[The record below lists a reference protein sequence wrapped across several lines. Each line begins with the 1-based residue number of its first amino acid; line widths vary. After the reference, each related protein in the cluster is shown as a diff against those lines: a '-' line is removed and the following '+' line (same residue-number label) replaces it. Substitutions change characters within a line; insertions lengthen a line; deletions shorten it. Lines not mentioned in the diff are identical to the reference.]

1 MQRTNG
7 EAAAAKPLSGSP
19 EDVALHQQAIQLL
32 NQGQAVAALV
42 LLEGLSQRQ
51 PQQADI
57 LDHLGAAHLMAGQH
71 AAADMAFQ
79 ACLALGD
86 AYPETLNNAVRNARL
101 GGYVE
106 LQWGYARRLMTLE
119 GEPRL
124 QGLLHGAEALSA
136 LKRDGDALL
145 LCKQLQREMGDN
157 SSLAHPLV
165 RRLLSM
171 RRPDDA
177 LGVCVAAL
185 QTTPQ
190 HPGLRMS
197 RIEALLMQGKSSEG
211 LALALQLTDDSP
223 DLLEAMGP
231 LMFLLLYQ
239 PELSVAERKVY
250 ALRYGAAIARQVTPL
265 DHWPND
271 RQPDRPLR
279 IGLLSGDLRAHPIGY
294 FMASVLKALRGSSLQ
309 IRVYDTLG
317 KEDEWSKRI
326 APYVEHWQ
334 VVTAL
339 SDKQL
344 VALIR
349 SDRIDVLADL
359 HGHTIG
365 NRLKAMAHKPAP
377 VQFTYA
383 GYIGSSGVPGIDYAL
398 ADAYCVPEAVEPD
411 AAQEF
416 TEQVWRLPNSYYCYS
431 PPSVEVVIGEL
442 PALRN
447 GYITYGCLNRAD
459 KLNDRVLALWSRLLM
474 SQPTARLLLRGSG
487 LENRA
492 QRERILKRFQDGGVA
507 PERVTLL
514 KPTSYQWYF
523 QTFEQIDVVLD
534 PFPYTGGT
542 CTAEALWVGVPVLAL
557 KGEWMI
563 WRMAESL
570 LVNAGLG
577 DWLAEDEDDFI
588 ALAHNKTSDL
598 TALAQQRRLQR
609 QQVEASPL
617 MDAGRFAGEFEAAL
631 RQMWQRWCSGSE

>member
-1 MQRTNG
+1 VQAINAVPQRAG
-7 EAAAAKPLSGSP
+7 GKALSP
-19 EDVALHQQAIQLL
+19 EDAALHQQAIQLL
-32 NQGQAVAALV
+32 NQGQAAAALV

-71 AAADMAFQ
+71 AAAEVAFQ

-86 AYPETLNNAVRNARL
+86 AYPETLSNAVRNARL

-145 LCKQLQREMGDN
+145 LCKQLQREMGDAHLLAN
-157 SSLAHPLV
+157 SLA
-165 RRLLSM
+165 RRLLVM
-171 RRPDDA
+171 RRPEDA
-177 LGVCVAAL
+177 LDVCRAAL
-185 QTTPQ
+185 PATPQ
-190 HPGLRMS
+190 HTGLRIS
-197 RIEALLMQGKSSEG
+197 RIEALLMQGELNDG
-211 LALALQLTDDSP
+211 LALALQLTHDSP
-223 DLLEAMGP
+223 DLLDSLGA
-231 LMFLLLYQ
+231 LLFNLQYSL
-239 PELSVAERKVY
+239 ELSPAERKAQ

-265 DHWPND
+265 DHWPNAK
-271 RQPDRPLR
+271 QPDRPLR
-279 IGLLSGDLRAHPIGY
+279 LGLLSGDLRQHPIGY

-309 IRVYDTLG
+309 ITVYDTLG
-317 KEDEWSKRI
+317 KEDQWSKHLATHVDR
-326 APYVEHWQ
+326 WQ

-344 VALIR
+344 VASIR

-383 GYIGSSGVPGIDYAL
+383 GFLGTTGVPAIDYVL
-398 ADAYCVPEAVEPD
+398 ADGYCVPEAVASN

-416 TEQVWRLPNSYYCYS
+416 TEQLWRLPGSYYCYS
-431 PPSVEVVIGEL
+431 PPEMAVDIGAL

-459 KLNDRVLALWSRLLM
+459 KLNDRVLMLWSRLLD
-474 SQPTARLLLRGSG
+474 SQPTARLLLRGAG
-487 LENRA
+487 FGTGA
-492 QRERILKRFQDGGVA
+492 QRTRIDKRLQACGIA
-507 PERVTLL
+507 PERVTMLGQ
-514 KPTSYQWYF
+514 TARRWYL
-523 QTFEQIDVVLD
+523 QTFEQIDIALD
-534 PFPYTGGT
+534 PFPYAGGT
-542 CTAEALWVGVPVLAL
+542 CTAEALWIGVPVLAL
-557 KGEWMI
+557 KGDRMV

-577 DWLAEDEDDFI
+577 DWLASDEDDFI
-588 ALAHNKTSDL
+588 ALAHSKASDL
-598 TALAQQRRLQR
+598 QALAQLRGVQR

-617 MDAGRFAGEFEAAL
+617 MDAGRFAGEFEDTI
-631 RQMWQRWCSGSE
+631 RQMWQRWCKTG